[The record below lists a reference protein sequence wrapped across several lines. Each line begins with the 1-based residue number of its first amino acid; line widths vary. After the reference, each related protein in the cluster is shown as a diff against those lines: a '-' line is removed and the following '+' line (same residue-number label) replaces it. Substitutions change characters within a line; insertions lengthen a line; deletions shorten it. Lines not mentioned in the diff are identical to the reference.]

1 MRFDRDRWYSS
12 ENRKAIRKRAYQESS
27 STRRVISLVFLLAM
41 ILVVMQQLTDPAK
54 YEPAFRAIGLARPN
68 KLNGTATPKVLGEI
82 GDNPDKAASTD
93 PQGRSLVE
101 SDRSATEVLKWA
113 DLALA
118 ADNPDVDRYAQIWES
133 LLQLAS
139 PEVVGELAETF
150 FQAES
155 LATLESAAKE
165 SATQESTGQPNP
177 SANSDVSS
185 ESVPASL
192 PAAVSIGR
200 EDAESSKL
208 VDVSAASRLWS
219 TRANERVANWLEAI
233 RLDNQEGDQ
242 VDSQLDSQLDSSE
255 PNTLGEFPSQW
266 TAWSALTEGG
276 VPAASAAL
284 SDPVRQGLRIA
295 LDRRLLKSVRDAS
308 PWRPVERPTLLR
320 TLQRAVN
327 VNRSIEA
334 ISPNLQ
340 SLLKVEVPLLTKQA
354 NDLRGR
360 LVRLRGRPISNVTTT
375 EANSET
381 WGNFAYDVLWIYPDD
396 NSQQPVCIYAIKS
409 PANDSLGD
417 RDVHRGISSSP
428 AGGWP
433 TLKAEQIGKIN
444 ANSASVEVTGF
455 FVKRLAFASPRG
467 VDIAPVLIVSH
478 SRWVDDDQQDRPVDR
493 PVDHPAGNQ
502 TGSRTE
508 PSASIDFLSKSG
520 TPVTPWREPGIHRS
534 QLRLL
539 NEVLAQPIQMISED
553 VLSVLTE
560 PTWNTNQLGNQL
572 DDEPGKSTEKAS
584 DKFGPVLQVLYQLP
598 RLQKPLMGAI
608 ESNKKVGSA
617 QLMRQAGI
625 ALEWLPIPL
634 NERQAI
640 AIGHREVYR
649 IKVQPITTA
658 GASSTQVTDEA
669 LSSTDDNTKPFIYAF
684 VNRIPSH
691 WKKPPSDGNK
701 IWQPVMLEGLM
712 LDSQMLDSESTGNQV
727 MLCDAPN
734 WSWRWADMSD
744 LMNPEPMA
752 LATGVGTATV
762 SQAAPAASADGSGK
776 AGGHGELSALNPI
789 ELSIQPSISIDWQ
802 QLGAAGWDL
811 SGVRFIQSMRG
822 KPIAAE
828 EATAFYSLIDAADRM
843 SASPR
848 QEILSTI
855 SPFEALQG
863 GPSSVLGRVAAKVR
877 IIRVTRIDVPEE
889 SNRRN
894 LDGNEFYELDGLADI
909 GNRVIQ
915 LKSPDGSGDIRFAG
929 RFPMTLVTKN
939 VPDWLLNNSIDSK
952 SQMSS
957 EQNLQQGVWYPS
969 VNVDIEGIFYRLWS
983 YSTGQTSKASEKME
997 GTELRQIGPLVAV
1010 TEWKSLPTTT
1020 PAPQPARS
1028 LVRELTTAL
1037 IVAAAI
1043 VWFFFR
1049 FRTVKK

>member
-12 ENRKAIRKRAYQESS
+12 ENRKAIRKRAYQNSS
-27 STRRVISLVFLLAM
+27 GTRRVISLAFLLAM
-41 ILVVMQQLTDPAK
+41 ILVVMQRLNDPAK
-54 YEPAFRAIGLARPN
+54 YEPAFRAIGLANPS
-68 KLNGTATPKVLGEI
+68 KTNGTSTAKVLDQK
-82 GDNPDKAASTD
+82 GDNPDLIASTD
-93 PQGRSLVE
+93 PQDRRLVA
-101 SDRSATEVLKWA
+101 SDRSAADVLKWV

-118 ADNPDVDRYAQIWES
+118 AANPDVDRYAQIWES

-139 PEVVGELAETF
+139 PEVVSELAETF
-150 FQAES
+150 FQAER
-155 LATLESAAKE
+155 LAAQQSAANQPTVRPSDG
-165 SATQESTGQPNP
+165 SA
-177 SANSDVSS
+177 VISS
-185 ESVPASL
+185 ESVSAAL
-192 PAAVSIGR
+192 PAGLSIGR

-208 VDVSAASRLWS
+208 VEVSAASRLWL
-219 TRANERVANWLEAI
+219 TRANERVAHWLEAI
-233 RLDNQEGDQ
+233 KLDNQEGDQ
-242 VDSQLDSQLDSSE
+242 VDSQLDSQLDLPG

-284 SDPVRQGLRIA
+284 SDQVRQGLRIA

-308 PWRPVERPTLLR
+308 PWRPVERPALLR

-334 ISPNLQ
+334 TNPNLQ

-409 PANDSLGD
+409 PAIKSTVDQPAANATSIKSPE
-417 RDVHRGISSSP
+417 HRTSPQGISSSP

-478 SRWVDDDQQDRPVDR
+478 SRWVDDVQADNLAD
-493 PVDHPAGNQ
+493 NQ
-502 TGSRTE
+502 TGMRTD
-508 PSASIDFLSKSG
+508 PSASINFLSKSEA
-520 TPVTPWREPGIHRS
+520 PVAPWREPGIHRS

-539 NEVLAQPIQMISED
+539 SEVLAEPIQMISED

-560 PTWNTNQLGNQL
+560 PTWSPNQLGNQL
-572 DDEPGKSTEKAS
+572 DDEPDKSS
-584 DKFGPVLQVLYQLP
+584 DKLGTVLQVLYQLP

-608 ESNKKVGSA
+608 DSNKKVGSA
-617 QLMRQAGI
+617 KLARQSGI

-649 IKVQPITTA
+649 VKVQPIEPA
-658 GASSTQVTDEA
+658 RASSIQVNDEA
-669 LSSTDDNTKPFIYAF
+669 LSSSGSDTNPFIYAF

-691 WKKPPSDGNK
+691 WKKTHSNENK
-701 IWQPVMLEGLM
+701 IWQPVMLEGLV
-712 LDSQMLDSESTGNQV
+712 LDRESTRNQV

-744 LMNPEPMA
+744 PVNPEPMA
-752 LATGVGTATV
+752 LATSIDTATV
-762 SQAAPAASADGSGK
+762 SQAAPAAGADGSGK
-776 AGGHGELSALNPI
+776 AGGHGELTMSKPI
-789 ELSIQPSISIDWQ
+789 ELNIQPSISIDWQ

-811 SGVRFIQSMRG
+811 SGIRFIQSMRG
-822 KPIAAE
+822 KTIAAE
-828 EATAFYSLIDAADRM
+828 EATAFYSLIDAADRI

-848 QEILSTI
+848 QENHSTI

-863 GPSSVLGRVAAKVR
+863 GPSSVLGRVGAKVR

-894 LDGNEFYELDGLADI
+894 LDGNVFYELDGLADI
-909 GNRVIQ
+909 GNQVIQ

-929 RFPMTLVTKN
+929 RFPMTLVTKS
-939 VPDWLLNNSIDSK
+939 VPDWLLNNSTDSK
-952 SQMSS
+952 SKISS

-983 YSTGQTSKASEKME
+983 YSTGQTAKASENME

-1010 TEWKSLPTTT
+1010 TEWKSLPTTP

-1028 LVRELTTAL
+1028 LVREFTTAL

-1043 VWFFFR
+1043 VWFFYR
-1049 FRTVKK
+1049 FRIVKK